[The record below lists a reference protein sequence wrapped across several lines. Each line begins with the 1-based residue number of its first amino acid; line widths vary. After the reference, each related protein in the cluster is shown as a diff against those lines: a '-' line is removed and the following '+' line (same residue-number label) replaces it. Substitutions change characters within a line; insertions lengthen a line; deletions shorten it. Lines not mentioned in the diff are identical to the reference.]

1 MIIKE
6 KVREQKFHYL
16 YWAIFIYAISDAIFA
31 YAQSTFLNQYFNL
44 QLVGLIFFGAY
55 FLTFIVINR
64 FPNLIARYSNLK
76 TALAAIFL
84 RIICLLVFIFS
95 SNSYLLGAAF
105 ILFITSLVLT
115 FINLDIFL
123 EAFTKN
129 ATTGKVR
136 GIYFTIYNLGWLVS
150 PFLAGEILNYLNFQ
164 YLFLISLILNLPLAL
179 ILFFKFRHAENHYAS
194 KTFNISKTLAKILT
208 QPDLRK
214 IFTLSFLLQFFYA
227 VEVVYIPIYLI
238 QNIGL
243 NWEQIGI
250 IFTVML
256 IPFVLIQYPAGYLAD
271 KYFGEKE
278 MLFIGL
284 VLMGVTAIIMGFIN
298 TPDLL
303 VWSLV
308 LFISRIGASLFEI
321 MRETYFF
328 KKVDVD
334 NIDIINAVRS
344 TIPLAYLVAPALA
357 ITITYYS
364 QLNYLFVAMGII
376 LLLGLWPTLTL
387 RDTK

>member
-16 YWAIFIYAISDAIFA
+16 YLAIFIFAVSDAIFA
-31 YAQSTFLNQYFNL
+31 YAQSTFLNQYFSL
-44 QLVGLIFFGAY
+44 QLVGLIFFSAY

-76 TALAAIFL
+76 TAFASIFL
-84 RIICLLVFIFS
+84 RIICLLVFIYS
-95 SNSYLLGAAF
+95 PNGYWLGATF
-105 ILFITSLVLT
+105 ILFIVSLILT

-179 ILFFKFRHAENHYAS
+179 ILYLKFRNAENHYAHQ
-194 KTFNISKTLAKILT
+194 TFNISKTLAKILI

-250 IFTVML
+250 IFTIML

-334 NIDIINAVRS
+334 NIDIINAFRS

-357 ITITYYS
+357 ITIIYYS
-364 QLNYLFVAMGII
+364 QINYLFVAMGII

-387 RDTK
+387 KDTK